1 MYPDKVKLVFKNYPL
16 DDDGPSM
23 ETALAANAAYMQGRF
38 WEFHD
43 RLFNEPDKLNDERI
57 IEIAAEVG
65 LDVEQFK
72 EDLEDHRTLA
82 LVRRDIL
89 IGDEAGVD
97 RVPTVFVNGTLV
109 KNGSLER
116 LETLIQRELANSA
129 EKDPKSGS

>member
-1 MYPDKVKLVFKNYPL
+1 
-16 DDDGPSM
+16 
-23 ETALAANAAYMQGRF
+23 MQSRF

-43 RLFNEPDKLNDERI
+43 RLFNESDRLNDERI

-65 LDVEQFK
+65 LDVAQFEK
-72 EDLEDHRTLA
+72 DLEDHRTLA

-89 IGDEAGVD
+89 IGLEAGVD
-97 RVPTVFVNGTLV
+97 MVPTVFVNGRLV

-129 EKDPKSGS
+129 EKDPKSGA